1 MFQATSHWIS
11 EQLFDRLAVYFR
23 RQLESG
29 LQEIQITRG
38 HEMTLGNILNEPPRA
53 LCLNVQAWSD
63 ENNAQSSILKL
74 DNCKQFLKH
83 ISMSIIVVS
92 TVLIFEFITDWFEA
106 RKKRVFIVPVRY
118 QEPKRLLNPED
129 SVQWL
134 QVQKQR
140 MMIIQKLRE
149 EAKQLEIS

>member
-1 MFQATSHWIS
+1 
-11 EQLFDRLAVYFR
+11 
-23 RQLESG
+23 
-29 LQEIQITRG
+29 
-38 HEMTLGNILNEPPRA
+38 MTLENILSEPPRA

-92 TVLIFEFITDWFEA
+92 TVLVFEYIAYWFEA
-106 RKKRVFIVPVRY
+106 RKKRVFIVPVKY
-118 QEPKRLLNPED
+118 QEPKRLLYPED
-129 SVQWL
+129 SAQWL

-140 MMIIQKLRE
+140 MMTVQKLRE